1 MTKGTTLAGR
11 ARGLSSESE
20 RSALSASSD
29 ALSAGA
35 VRSHADNANNGSATS
50 SSGRAGS
57 LPVSID
63 SPPPLSPVHVLRT
76 YDKKMDSSSSPPSGA
91 NKSNSATRR
100 SPFGTRKKLSLGTG
114 RGRSLSFG
122 SAASSSPEAVKTTER
137 SAADPSLV
145 PPPPFSAS
153 DQTRGPEEDAPSA
166 PDDSPVAT
174 SSAGKRSPTRTGSKN
189 HHLRRTCSTTAQRTA
204 MIREAGVEN
213 NVRRL
218 VEYFVVVSSTR
229 RRQTRRRRD
238 SAGQPQPSLPAG
250 NGGSEHVE
258 QHDDKSCPPSPAT
271 TPTSKTILRKTATV
285 AGPSPKVQQRMNF
298 RRVHLLGGGDCDT
311 IGNDEE
317 TSTLRPPDLESAA
330 GEISSSPTGMERK
343 KLLRPIS
350 TRLFKGNVRSCAAA
364 MEEGSTKLRLPV
376 LDQVGSDDSDCDDDR
391 LNEDQASSSLT
402 ERAGSDVA
410 FLDDISPLPNVD
422 DSSEVGN
429 SASKRPPIH
438 PSPSQKAR
446 WIREG
451 GASNNIRMP
460 GHGND
465 DSGLDGEVGG
475 GVGGKSDTVAAG
487 SDHHGAELSFEPQV
501 SSRFPLEDYPNTKL
515 DETAVAQFCNPSSDF
530 IELTTEYQMP
540 KVHHFVLTNEKGRK
554 IYGTCLTI
562 YEEYEPPHDGE
573 DLLPEEREILNWY
586 RSHAGTVQYANGDSD
601 GDGDGVEVALHR
613 NGGRATLYLPRM
625 LCLLSTWPYL
635 TAFREYL
642 TQLYRLA
649 TTTDQMTAPLERYI
663 LNICK
668 EVPAPPPG
676 AFEVRMDI
684 LNSAIRFWAPPAN
697 QVS

>member
-1 MTKGTTLAGR
+1 
-11 ARGLSSESE
+11 
-20 RSALSASSD
+20 
-29 ALSAGA
+29 
-35 VRSHADNANNGSATS
+35 
-50 SSGRAGS
+50 
-57 LPVSID
+57 
-63 SPPPLSPVHVLRT
+63 
-76 YDKKMDSSSSPPSGA
+76 
-91 NKSNSATRR
+91 
-100 SPFGTRKKLSLGTG
+100 
-114 RGRSLSFG
+114 
-122 SAASSSPEAVKTTER
+122 
-137 SAADPSLV
+137 
-145 PPPPFSAS
+145 
-153 DQTRGPEEDAPSA
+153 
-166 PDDSPVAT
+166 
-174 SSAGKRSPTRTGSKN
+174 
-189 HHLRRTCSTTAQRTA
+189 

-213 NVRRL
+213 NIRRL

-238 SAGQPQPSLPAG
+238 SAGQPQPPIPAG

-271 TPTSKTILRKTATV
+271 TPTSKTMLRKTATV
-285 AGPSPKVQQRMNF
+285 AGPSPKVRQRMNF

-311 IGNDEE
+311 IEDDEE
-317 TSTLRPPDLESAA
+317 TSTLRPPDLDSSA

-343 KLLRPIS
+343 KLVRPIS
-350 TRLFKGNVRSCAAA
+350 PRLFKGKVRSCAAA

-376 LDQVGSDDSDCDDDR
+376 LDQAGSGASTFDDSDCDDDR
-391 LNEDQASSSLT
+391 LDEDQTSSSLT
-402 ERAGSDVA
+402 KGAGSDVA
-410 FLDDISPLPNVD
+410 FLDDISPLPNLN
-422 DSSEVGN
+422 DSSEDGN
-429 SASKRPPIH
+429 SSPKRPPLH
-438 PSPSQKAR
+438 PTPSQKAR

-465 DSGLDGEVGG
+465 DSVVDGEAR
-475 GVGGKSDTVAAG
+475 GKSDTVAAG
-487 SDHHGAELSFEPQV
+487 SDRDHHGVELTFEPQV
-501 SSRFPLEDYPNTKL
+501 SSRYPLEDYPNNKL

-540 KVHHFVLTNEKGRK
+540 RVHHFVLTNEKGRK

-562 YEEYEPPHDGE
+562 HEEYEPPHDGE
-573 DLLPEEREILNWY
+573 DLLPEEREILDWY
-586 RSHAGTVQYANGDSD
+586 RSHAGTVQYADGDS
-601 GDGDGVEVALHR
+601 DGDGVEVALHR